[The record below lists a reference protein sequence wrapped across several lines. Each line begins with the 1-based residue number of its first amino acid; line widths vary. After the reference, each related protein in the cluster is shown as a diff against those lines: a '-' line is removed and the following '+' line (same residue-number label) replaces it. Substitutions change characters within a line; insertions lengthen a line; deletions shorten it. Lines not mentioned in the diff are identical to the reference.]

1 MGGGCYLGKIIVAP
15 RQSVNLFNSTCRWN
29 KKLEKEGLAAADDR
43 EIERMQRAK
52 RNEQRLELEKVKQR
66 RLEREREREERTKL
80 MELEQRQRDNEKFSK
95 WSRDE
100 DDFHLQQARL
110 RSKIRIIDGRAKPI
124 DLVSPAFIPDEP
136 LILSCNGSFFNLEF
150 PNSAQ
155 SSVGY

>member
-1 MGGGCYLGKIIVAP
+1 MVLNYSI
-15 RQSVNLFNSTCRWN
+15 SLFFLRRWN

-66 RLEREREREERTKL
+66 RLEREREREERAQL
-80 MELEQRQRDNEKFSK
+80 MELEQRQRDNDKFSK

-124 DLVSPAFIPDEP
+124 DLVRRPVTPDES
-136 LILSCNGSFFNLEF
+136 LGSSSCVIMYSLNRRKTSHDSNFQVDVTGS
-150 PNSAQ
+150 
-155 SSVGY
+155 